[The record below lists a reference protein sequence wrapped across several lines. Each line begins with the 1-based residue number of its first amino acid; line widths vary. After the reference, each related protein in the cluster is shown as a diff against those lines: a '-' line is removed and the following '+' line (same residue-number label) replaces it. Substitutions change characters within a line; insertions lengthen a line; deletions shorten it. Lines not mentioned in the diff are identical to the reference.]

1 MKASLNLKPCEVPE
15 ELSTFDELV
24 NYIENERVP
33 SGHVLTR
40 IVVDGSELDEEGEE
54 GNAGRPL
61 GEFGVV
67 EFHSARTVDL
77 AREGLGDAIE
87 LLPALASDLSSI
99 AAELRGGDVP
109 DGLEMFYE
117 CIAVLDWYVSLIAA
131 LDTLFSQHDPSFRV
145 DHTLL
150 STDDDLAPE
159 GDMTGLTIS
168 EGPELR
174 SFAAVE
180 NLRQKLVEIERAQ
193 QNNDIL
199 LLADLLEY
207 EVQPIVRIWAGEAP
221 VLLAKVNREG
231 AMA

>member
-1 MKASLNLKPCEVPE
+1 MKASLNLKPCELPE
-15 ELSTFDELV
+15 GLSTFDELV
-24 NYIENERVP
+24 SYVERERVP

-40 IVVDGSELDEEGEE
+40 IVVDGSELDEDEE
-54 GNAGRPL
+54 QSNAGRPL
-61 GEFGVV
+61 DEFGVV

-87 LLPALASDLSSI
+87 LLPALAEDLAAI

-109 DGLEMFYE
+109 NGLEMFYE
-117 CIAVLDWYVSLIAA
+117 CIAVLDWYVSLISA
-131 LDTLFSQHDPSFRV
+131 LDTLFTRHDPSFRV

-150 STDDDLAPE
+150 NTDDDLAPE
-159 GDMTGLTIS
+159 GDLTGLTLA

-207 EVQPIVRIWAGEAP
+207 EVQPIVRIWAAEAP
-221 VLLAKVNREG
+221 ALLAKVSREG